1 MKPVKYAQLPTEEQR
16 MEKIRQRALNYVN
29 SLPQL
34 RFRRLQERLDRRLRR
49 LSKGLN
55 ERERDVIVRWN
66 ARKQKRLLEQNIT
79 ATNAQKMPRKM

>member
-1 MKPVKYAQLPTEEQR
+1 MKYAQLPTEEQR

-34 RFRRLQERLDRRLRR
+34 RLRRLQERLDRRLRR
-49 LSKGLN
+49 IGKGLN

-79 ATNAQKMPRKM
+79 ATNAQKIPRKM